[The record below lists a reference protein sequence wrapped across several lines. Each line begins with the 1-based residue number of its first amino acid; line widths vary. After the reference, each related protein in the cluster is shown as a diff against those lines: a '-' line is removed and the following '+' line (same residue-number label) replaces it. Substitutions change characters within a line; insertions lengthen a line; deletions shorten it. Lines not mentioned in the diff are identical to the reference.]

1 MATIRELFH
10 EIGNWHNKISLCAG
24 VTKAMLKGRFK
35 GNSITPQEMEEVCEK
50 LTKLEQYA
58 IKVNKTVD
66 KLQDIVY
73 DFADPDKEQ
82 SSTKV
87 ARSRGRV

>member
-35 GNSITPQEMEEVCEK
+35 SNPITSQEVEEMYEK

-58 IKVNKTVD
+58 LKVNKTAD
-66 KLQDIVY
+66 KLQEIIY
-73 DFADPDKEQ
+73 DLTDPDKEQ
-82 SSTKV
+82 SSKIV
-87 ARSRGRV
+87 RSRERV